1 MALIIEVAL
10 ELQQIR
16 YIVSG
21 SLRKPHPRSRCTAFC
36 HFKITLPKN
45 NDKVANPE
53 SPSPGNY
60 GWNMINNEWV
70 AVMATEKPASEAVL
84 HLVKCGC
91 TKTQCTTM
99 QCNCKKAGLYCT
111 DLCMCSEQDDNE
123 CDNADQGMIVEAED
137 DEEEVEDVN
146 DEDEEY

>member
-1 MALIIEVAL
+1 MPKTKMSRVKDLRWWLFKKRQAQSEILPPTEDALHSAIL
-10 ELQQIR
+10 RSHYQM
-16 YIVSG
+16 IVW
-21 SLRKPHPRSRCTAFC
+21 
-36 HFKITLPKN
+36 N

-53 SPSPGNY
+53 LPSPGNY

-111 DLCMCSEQDDNE
+111 DLCMCCE
-123 CDNADQGMIVEAED
+123 
-137 DEEEVEDVN
+137 
-146 DEDEEY
+146 